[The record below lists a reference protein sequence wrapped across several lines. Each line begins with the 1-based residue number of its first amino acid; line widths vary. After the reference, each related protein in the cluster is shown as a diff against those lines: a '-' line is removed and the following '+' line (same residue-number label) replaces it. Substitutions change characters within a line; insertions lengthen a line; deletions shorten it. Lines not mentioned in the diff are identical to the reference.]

1 MDINQKMLLD
11 LADELGLG
19 SNDQESMKKAA
30 RAATAYKNNDED
42 EILAEILALKRTMR
56 TNPEQFEKQLSAIK
70 ALRPMLN
77 LEQKSRLDKIIVML
91 EK

>member
-11 LADELGLG
+11 LADQLGLG

-42 EILAEILALKRTMR
+42 EILAEILALKRTMK
-56 TNPEQFEKQLSAIK
+56 TNPEQFEKQLSAVK
-70 ALRPMLN
+70 ALRSMLN
-77 LEQKSRLDKIIVML
+77 PDQKSRLDKIIAML
-91 EK
+91 ER